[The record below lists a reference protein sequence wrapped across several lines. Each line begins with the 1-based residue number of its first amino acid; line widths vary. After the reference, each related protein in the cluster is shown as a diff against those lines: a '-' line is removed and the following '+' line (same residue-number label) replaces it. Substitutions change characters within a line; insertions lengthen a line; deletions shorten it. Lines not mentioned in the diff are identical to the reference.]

1 MSLGFRKWES
11 IFLGKAKLRSY
22 QFNWMFKN
30 LQVYFLNW
38 HWILLFK
45 IDALVLSKNMP
56 NEYVLKHFWDHN
68 YHCFQNTQILTK
80 SLQNAFT
87 SGKRSNQ
94 FLDKNKWPTN
104 TQWDILTFPNKIN

>member
-11 IFLGKAKLRSY
+11 FL
-22 QFNWMFKN
+22 
-30 LQVYFLNW
+30 VYFLNW

-45 IDALVLSKNMP
+45 IYALVLSKNMP

-68 YHCFQNTQILTK
+68 YHCFQNIQTLTK

-87 SGKRSNQ
+87 SGKWSNQ
-94 FLDKNKWPTN
+94 FLEKKTSD
-104 TQWDILTFPNKIN
+104 QQILSETFWLSQIR